1 MSSGDSGG
9 FVTDRS
15 DSFRLEEYRA
25 LRATIRQRGS
35 IRLIIASLTF
45 SAWAAAI
52 LIVTA
57 LSTIPLVGLVPL
69 IVLAAGFEIVFALHV
84 GVERIGRYLQLH
96 YEQTS
101 EGPFWEHTAM
111 RFSARGGGIHP
122 LLPTLFLAAGL
133 VNLALGTLLQLDV
146 LDAASVQSPAEWI
159 PFVALHVV
167 FYIRVLQAIRF
178 SSGQRAAD
186 LHEFE
191 RLRKDGGPN
200 A

>member
-1 MSSGDSGG
+1 M
-9 FVTDRS
+9 TDRS

-84 GVERIGRYLQLH
+84 ASFEFLVTAAIGASRRLGASG
-96 YEQTS
+96 E
-101 EGPFWEHTAM
+101 
-111 RFSARGGGIHP
+111 
-122 LLPTLFLAAGL
+122 LAAAIGL
-133 VNLALGTLLQLDV
+133 LLTAIYLAL
-146 LDAASVQSPAEWI
+146 
-159 PFVALHVV
+159 
-167 FYIRVLQAIRF
+167 AIRRVYDG
-178 SSGQRAAD
+178 STASMVVKTTALIA
-186 LHEFE
+186 LTLVANYATSLASI
-191 RLRKDGGPN
+191 RL
-200 A
+200 ALLLV